1 MKQEKLVP
9 KIGDYIIGIEN
20 DISGVILEIDNRN
33 IKWECI
39 NDFYGK
45 FKPNEVL
52 TNSRTLVEL
61 IFNVIPKEVYESP
74 LFQAMRE
81 DDV

>member
-1 MKQEKLVP
+1 MESNKLVP

-33 IKWECI
+33 IKWKCI
-39 NDFYGK
+39 NDFYGT
-45 FKPNEVL
+45 FKPNAVL

-61 IFNVIPKEVYESP
+61 IFEIIPKEVYESP
-74 LFQAMRE
+74 LFQALRE
-81 DDV
+81 ET